1 MMDWV
6 RYGTAVSHEHQ
17 PHFKEKKTMKKL
29 FTLSIVSLLVLSL
42 CSFAIAADKIKIGF
56 LVKQPDEPWFQD
68 EWKYAQQAADT
79 LGFELI
85 KIGATD
91 GEKVLAAIDNLA
103 AQQAQGFVIC
113 TPDVKLGPAI
123 VAKAEA
129 AKLKVMSVDDRFIGS
144 DGKPMEDVHHMG
156 ISAFNI
162 GKAVGQ
168 AIADEAKK
176 RGWDM
181 TQVGFLRMSYDQL
194 PTIKERTDGATE
206 VLLAAGLPEANIFDS
221 PMKTLDIEG
230 SFNAANI
237 TLTKKAEIKL
247 WVIAGGNDS
256 SAIGAVR
263 ALEGQKFSVDSA
275 IAVGINGTEAVAE
288 FEKPEPTALMGSILL
303 AAKQH
308 GYGTAENM
316 FNWIKDGKEPEKAIW
331 TAGQL
336 ITRDNY
342 KEVMGSM

>member
-1 MMDWV
+1 
-6 RYGTAVSHEHQ
+6 
-17 PHFKEKKTMKKL
+17 MKKL
-29 FTLSIVSLLVLSL
+29 LVLFTAGL
-42 CSFAIAADKIKIGF
+42 FIFAICGSVLAADKIKIGF

-68 EWKYAQQAADT
+68 EWKYAQQAADE

-91 GEKVLAAIDNLA
+91 GEKVLNGIDNLA

-129 AKLKVMSVDDRFIGS
+129 NGLKVMSVDDRFVGS
-144 DGKPMEDVHHMG
+144 DGNVMEDVHHMG
-156 ISAFNI
+156 ISAYNI
-162 GKAVGQ
+162 GKAAGQ
-168 AIADEAKK
+168 ALVDEAGK
-176 RGWDM
+176 RGWDLKD
-181 TQVGFLRMSYDQL
+181 VGFLRMSFDQL

-221 PMKTLDIEG
+221 PMKVLDIEA
-230 SFNAANI
+230 SMNAANI
-237 TLTKKAEIKL
+237 TLTKHPDVKK
-247 WVIAGGNDS
+247 WVVTGGNDS

-263 ALEGQKFSVDSA
+263 ALEGQGVSIDDA
-275 IAVGINGTEAVAE
+275 ISVGINGTEAVAE
-288 FEKPEPTALMGSILL
+288 FEKPEPTALIGSILL

-316 FNWIKDGKEPEKAIW
+316 FKWIKDGVEPPKAVW

-336 ITRDNY
+336 ITRENY
-342 KEVMGSM
+342 KDVMGLE